1 MGNTAFYFSDV
12 CFCRRRKKSYYLTG
26 VSKIDSVVINLVYLL
41 IGATTGA
48 IIVVL
53 AKKFYANARV
63 DAANTQI
70 KDMIKKAEED
80 SANILKKAQI
90 EAKDQLVELKKEL
103 ERRFQKETREKRDE
117 LVKYEQRISAK
128 ELKVDKKSD
137 SLENREKTITDK
149 EHEVEAIKLDIE
161 NAKKAQIAK
170 LEQIAGLSMAEAKN
184 QILRSLE
191 MDLQSEIAKKVK
203 RAEDEAKETSDRKA
217 KWIIATAVGRCAID
231 HNVDSMITV
240 VNLPDED
247 MKGRIIGR
255 EGRNIRTLESLTG
268 ISIIIDD
275 TPQAVVLS
283 GFNAIKREIAR
294 VSLEKLIHDGR
305 IHPARIEEVV
315 AKTTAEIEQTIREV
329 GERAV
334 IELGVQGIHSELITL
349 IGKLQYRTSY
359 GQNQLQHTIEVA
371 RLAAI
376 MAGELGV
383 DVQLAKRAGLLHD
396 IGKVITSEAEGSH
409 ATIGADL
416 ARKYGE
422 PPKVVNAILAHHEE
436 CLPETVEAVLVGAAD
451 AISAAREG
459 ARYETIEAYVKRI
472 DALEKIAREHESV
485 SQAYA
490 LQAGREVRVI
500 IKPELADD
508 ALAAKLAHDIKQKI
522 EHELEFPG
530 QIKIVV
536 IRETRAIEYAK

>member
-1 MGNTAFYFSDV
+1 V
-12 CFCRRRKKSYYLTG
+12 I
-26 VSKIDSVVINLVYLL
+26 KIDAVLTNLIYLL
-41 IGATTGA
+41 IGALTGA

-53 AKKFYANARV
+53 TKKFYASAKVSAANARIKDLLDKAND
-63 DAANTQI
+63 DAANII
-70 KDMIKKAEED
+70 KR
-80 SANILKKAQI
+80 AQL
-90 EAKDQLVELKKEL
+90 EAKEQLVELKKEL

-117 LVKYEQRISAK
+117 LTKMEQRINAK
-128 ELKVDKKSD
+128 ESKVDKKAD
-137 SLENREKTITDK
+137 TLEKREKSINQK
-149 EHEVEAIKLDIE
+149 EQEIDAAKIEIE
-161 NAKKAQIAK
+161 NVKKDQLTK
-170 LEQIAGLSMAEAKN
+170 LEKISGFSMSEAKAMMLS
-184 QILRSLE
+184 QIE
-191 MDLQSEIAKKVK
+191 MELQGEIAKKIK
-203 RAEDEAKETSDRKA
+203 KAEDEAKETSDRKA

-294 VSLEKLIHDGR
+294 ISLEKLINDGR

-315 AKTTAEIEQTIREV
+315 AKTTSEIEQTIREI
-329 GERAV
+329 GERTA
-334 IELGVQGIHSELITL
+334 IELGVHGIHSELIQL
-349 IGKLQYRTSY
+349 IGKLHYRTSY

-371 RLAAI
+371 RLAAT
-376 MAGELGV
+376 MAAELGA
-383 DVQLAKRAGLLHD
+383 DIQLAKRAGLLHD
-396 IGKVITSEAEGSH
+396 IGKVITTEVEGSH

-422 PPKVVNAILAHHEE
+422 PAKVVNAILAHHED
-436 CLPETVEAVLVGAAD
+436 CQPETVEAVLVAAAD
-451 AISAAREG
+451 AISASREG
-459 ARYETIEAYVKRI
+459 ARFETIEAYVKRI
-472 DALEKIAREHESV
+472 EALEKIASGHEAVAS
-485 SQAYA
+485 AYA

-500 IKPELADD
+500 VKPEAIDD
-508 ALAAKLAHDIKQKI
+508 TSSAKLAHDIKARI
-522 EHELEFPG
+522 EKELEFPG

-536 IRETRAIEYAK
+536 VREMRAIEYAK

>member
-1 MGNTAFYFSDV
+1 M
-12 CFCRRRKKSYYLTG
+12 L
-26 VSKIDSVVINLVYLL
+26 NLVYLL
-41 IGATTGA
+41 VGATSGA

-53 AKKFYANARV
+53 AKKFYANARI
-63 DAANTQI
+63 DAANARI

-80 SANILKKAQI
+80 ADNILKKAQI
-90 EAKDQLVELKKEL
+90 DAKDQLVELKKEL
-103 ERRFQKETREKRDE
+103 ERRFQKETREKREE
-117 LVKYEQRISAK
+117 LTKFEQRVSAK
-128 ELKVDKKSD
+128 ESKVDKKAET
-137 SLENREKTITDK
+137 LENREKVIATKEVEIDATKADIERIKK
-149 EHEVEAIKLDIE
+149 EHVTR
-161 NAKKAQIAK
+161 
-170 LEQIAGLSMAEAKN
+170 LEQISGLSMAEAKN
-184 QILRSLE
+184 HILNTLE
-191 MDLQSEIAKKVK
+191 MELQGEIAKRIK
-203 RAEDEAKETSDRKA
+203 RAEDEAKETADRKA

-283 GFNAIKREIAR
+283 GFNAVKREIAR

-315 AKTTAEIEQTIREV
+315 AKTTAEIEQTIREI

-334 IELGVQGIHSELITL
+334 IELGVQGIHSEIITL
-349 IGKLQYRTSY
+349 IGKLHYRTSY

-371 RLAAI
+371 KLAAI
-376 MAGELGV
+376 MAGELGA

-459 ARYETIEAYVKRI
+459 ARFETIEAYVKRI
-472 DALEKIAREHESV
+472 ETLERIAKEHESV
-485 SQAYA
+485 SAAYA

-500 IKPELADD
+500 VKPEMIDD
-508 ALAAKLAHDIKQKI
+508 NSCAKLSHDIKDKI

>member
-1 MGNTAFYFSDV
+1 M
-12 CFCRRRKKSYYLTG
+12 
-26 VSKIDSVVINLVYLL
+26 SKIDSVVINLVYLL

-53 AKKFYANARV
+53 AKKFYANARI

-70 KDMIKKAEED
+70 KDMIKKAEDD

-137 SLENREKTITDK
+137 SLENREKTITNK
-149 EHEVEAIKLDIE
+149 EHEVDALKLDIE
-161 NAKKAQIAK
+161 NAKKGQIAK
-170 LEQIAGLSMAEAKN
+170 LEEISGLSMAEAKN
-184 QILRSLE
+184 QILRSIE
-191 MDLQSEIAKKVK
+191 MELQSEIAKKVK
-203 RAEDEAKETSDRKA
+203 RAEDEAKETADRKA

-315 AKTTAEIEQTIREV
+315 AKTTAEIEQTIREI

-349 IGKLQYRTSY
+349 IGKLHYRTSY
-359 GQNQLQHTIEVA
+359 GQNQL
-371 RLAAI
+371 
-376 MAGELGV
+376 
-383 DVQLAKRAGLLHD
+383 
-396 IGKVITSEAEGSH
+396 
-409 ATIGADL
+409 
-416 ARKYGE
+416 
-422 PPKVVNAILAHHEE
+422 
-436 CLPETVEAVLVGAAD
+436 
-451 AISAAREG
+451 
-459 ARYETIEAYVKRI
+459 
-472 DALEKIAREHESV
+472 
-485 SQAYA
+485 
-490 LQAGREVRVI
+490 
-500 IKPELADD
+500 
-508 ALAAKLAHDIKQKI
+508 
-522 EHELEFPG
+522 
-530 QIKIVV
+530 
-536 IRETRAIEYAK
+536 